1 MADGDHRRLP
11 PLNALKAFEAVG
23 RLGSVRRAAEA
34 LSVSHT
40 AVARH
45 IRKLEDWIGVPLILA
60 GPRGSGLTPEGQ
72 RLMAETTAA
81 FQRIAAIAE
90 ALRPRTRRGEL
101 RIWCVPGLATRW
113 LAPHL
118 AALEA
123 LLPDT
128 EIALRP
134 TDAVPDL
141 ARRDADIEIRFSV
154 RDAPGVR
161 ACELMRPRF
170 FPVASPEFL
179 AAYPPVCNPAD
190 LIALPLI
197 HEDTREQW
205 RDWLVAAGASVPDRL
220 QGPRVWYANVA
231 TDAAVMG
238 RGVALTNAYLAG
250 ADLAAGRLVEML
262 TTDIR
267 LGSYVLQTAA
277 DRWDEPAIARVR
289 SWLIEALAEPVV
301 T

>member
-1 MADGDHRRLP
+1 MVNRPWPLP

-23 RLGSVRRAAEA
+23 RLGSVRRAAES

-45 IRKLEDWIGVPLILA
+45 IRKLEDWIGVPLIQA
-60 GPRGSGLTPEGQ
+60 GPRGSCLTPEGQ
-72 RLMAETTAA
+72 KLMAETTAA
-81 FQRIAAIAE
+81 FQRIAAAAE
-90 ALRPRTRRGEL
+90 ALRPRARRGEL

-118 AALEA
+118 ATLEA

-141 ARRDADIEIRFSV
+141 ARRDADIEIRFRL

-161 ACELMRPRF
+161 ACELMQPRF

-179 AAYPPVCNPAD
+179 AAYPPVRQPAD
-190 LIALPLI
+190 LVTLPLI

-205 RDWLVAAGASVPDRL
+205 RDWLAAAGAPVPERL
-220 QGPRVWYANVA
+220 EGPRVWYANVA

-238 RGVALTNAYLAG
+238 RGVALTNRYLAG

-262 TTDIR
+262 ATDIR
-267 LGSYVLQTAA
+267 LGAYVMQAA
-277 DRWDEPAIARVR
+277 AERWDEPAIARVR
-289 SWLIEALAEPVV
+289 SWLLASLAEPVA